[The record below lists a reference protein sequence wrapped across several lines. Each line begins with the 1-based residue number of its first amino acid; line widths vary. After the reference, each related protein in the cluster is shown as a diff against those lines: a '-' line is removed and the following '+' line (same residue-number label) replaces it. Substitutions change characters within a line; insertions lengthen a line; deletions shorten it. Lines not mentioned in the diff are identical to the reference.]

1 MDMSLRCAR
10 IYVSKKDAERGSIWT
25 IKVCEEFAVSL
36 PEPAEIIDDI
46 EFLDDWEAR
55 YQYIIDLGK
64 ALPKLPE
71 EARVDE
77 LKVKGCQSD
86 VWLLP
91 KRQGDVLT
99 FQVDSDAV
107 IVRGLLALVMA
118 AYNEKTPTEILAFD
132 IDGFFQALDLER
144 HISPTRGNGLRAI
157 VGRIRELASAA

>member
-1 MDMSLRCAR
+1 M
-10 IYVSKKDAERGSIWT
+10 K
-25 IKVCEEFAVSL
+25 L
-36 PEPAEIIDDI
+36 PEPSEIVDDL
-46 EFLDDWEAR
+46 EFLGDWESR

-71 EARVDE
+71 EARADE

-91 KRQGDVLT
+91 SRQGDVLV

-107 IVRGLLALVMA
+107 IVRGLLALVMS
-118 AYNEKTPTEILAFD
+118 AYNEKSPAEIMQFD
-132 IDGFFQALDLER
+132 IDGFFKELDLER

-157 VGRIRELASAA
+157 VGRIRELAANA